1 MMFTNNWFTRSQ
13 SCFELI
19 NATDSFPSKP
29 TSLLEIGV
37 WEGQSTTWFIDNIL
51 THDES
56 RMVSIDMQPQESF
69 YHNVSMT
76 SGYKKHQLIIDRSHL
91 ALPTLYGRLFDI
103 VYVDG
108 SHFPD
113 DVLRDAILSFE
124 LLRVGGYI
132 VFDDYQNNT
141 DAMSY
146 LTNSSRDKYNRDY
159 SARVNMNRCGIDNK
173 RGSYG
178 SLGVI
183 QCSDAISFFVHA
195 YAPFL
200 ECIYRSPNG
209 VLAYRKLGRS
219 YDEYIRPAYK

>member
-1 MMFTNNWFTRSQ
+1 MFTNNWFARSQ
-13 SCFELI
+13 SCFDLLNSTESY
-19 NATDSFPSKP
+19 SFKP
-29 TSLLEIGV
+29 ISLLEIGV
-37 WEGQSTTWFIDNIL
+37 WEGQSTTWFLDNIL

-56 RMVSIDMQPQESF
+56 RMISIDMKPQELF
-69 YHNVSMT
+69 YRNLSLS
-76 SGYKKHQLIIDRSHL
+76 SGCDKHRLIIDRSQL
-91 ALPTLYGRLFDI
+91 ALPTLHGELFDI

-113 DVLRDAILSFE
+113 DVLRDAVMSFE

-141 DAMSY
+141 DSMTY
-146 LTNSSRDKYNRDY
+146 LVNSSQDRYNRDY
-159 SARVNMNRCGIDNK
+159 NARLNMNRCGIDNK

-200 ECIYRSPNG
+200 ECIYRSSNG

-219 YDEYIRPAYK
+219 YDEYIRPTYK